1 MCEKLT
7 MLNLPNGLSWNDPN
21 NWYHHPSDV
30 MSTQHGAG
38 MQRCVCVCVC
48 VHGAPGERDEAQ
60 DAQLHLQL
68 KRKLQRNR
76 TSFTQEQIEA
86 LEKEFERTHY
96 PDVFARERLA
106 ARIDLPEARIQVW
119 FSNRRA
125 KWRREEK
132 LRHQRRTAGGP
143 SCSPAHAPLATT
155 FGSTLYHQQSGAA
168 GLRVRSV
175 GDGRRSSPSLARP
188 DAGDQRRRPST
199 RFNGPSPSLFQG
211 LCSAVSTLPS
221 PAATRSPSSL
231 ESRWVSVSPRPFSS
245 LESGSAPPARA
256 LRPDRVCGCRVSRGA
271 LAAGSLPMTMHREK
285 GRPMQTSVD

>member
-30 MSTQHGAG
+30 MSTQHGAEDCMRQLKG
-38 MQRCVCVCVC
+38 DLGGGATD
-48 VHGAPGERDEAQ
+48 GAPGERDEAQ

-168 GLRVRSV
+168 GPLLSRIDSSLSSRNSLSV
-175 GDGRRSSPSLARP
+175 FSGVQTLASQSTPSYPCTLAQSPSAPSPQSFDSPPYPSSPLLP
-188 DAGDQRRRPST
+188 PPSANSHT
-199 RFNGPSPSLFQG
+199 G
-211 LCSAVSTLPS
+211 L
-221 PAATRSPSSL
+221 
-231 ESRWVSVSPRPFSS
+231 VSPRASLSVQVPGSERSS
-245 LESGSAPPARA
+245 GQ
-256 LRPDRVCGCRVSRGA
+256 SRGQYWVR
-271 LAAGSLPMTMHREK
+271 L
-285 GRPMQTSVD
+285 Q